1 MTTAAI
7 PNELSV
13 PAITEE
19 RMAWLA
25 LTLTP
30 HLGLRRT
37 LRAFERCGS
46 AAKVLERGLTDL
58 EALEF
63 PVEVCSLSPM
73 ATHGCR
79 SATRCTHQNR
89 RPASHLYR

>member
-7 PNELSV
+7 PNELSI

-19 RMAWLA
+19 RIAWLA

-30 HLGLRRT
+30 HLGLRRI
-37 LRAFERCGS
+37 LRAVERCGS

-63 PVEVCSLSPM
+63 PVESVQFIADGHARLP
-73 ATHGCR
+73 
-79 SATRCTHQNR
+79 SATRR
-89 RPASHLYR
+89 A